1 MARAGKKH
9 TRGKSQAKPAGKRP
23 ASASRKSRANQAAGA
38 AKKKSAGKAT
48 SRRTTK
54 PAGKSAHKPAKKSAK
69 KVAGKASR
77 QSSTRKTT
85 VRKRTDPKPTATATR
100 PPTYVRG
107 GQRRPTDVVRVRARF
122 TEPLRRFSPYENLRD
137 LIQGQADKYEDR
149 TFLIYEVDGREYSYR
164 TLDRQTTAVA
174 NVLHELRFAKGAR
187 VALLLENSPEFA
199 FAFLGAMKGG
209 YIAVPMNLQLA
220 DDHLRFMLEDCGAGM
235 VITSSAVW
243 QRIAPLLESL
253 PGLEA
258 VMLVDRPGAGAGVQ
272 VEANHTG
279 TPGGGPY
286 RIMDFHGCLSAAEPE
301 LQTAALGW
309 WDEAQIVYTG
319 HHLDQPR
326 GAILQHRQ
334 FMTSARWLAIW
345 LNLDAQQRFM
355 SVLPLFHANAQ
366 IVTLFTPLQIG
377 GSVVLSKE
385 FSVARVWRA
394 VERYRVSTLSAVP
407 AMLGILADR
416 ELAEAR
422 GAKPPGPANWPS
434 PQESPGTLCQRND
447 VEAREAGLARAHDI
461 SSLERVLC
469 GAAPLPSEVQKRFEQ
484 TFLVPVIEGY
494 SMAETTCFAM
504 LNPGN
509 GTRKLGSVGVGVG
522 NKVAIQNNSMPPRP
536 LEGDWG
542 PMSLP
547 RMNPAVFPTAEVYEP
562 GEICV
567 WGENVLKEYYH
578 RPQDNPEAFAGGWF
592 HTGDIGYQDAEGFFY
607 VLGNKD
613 EQVELDGERFMPREV
628 DEQLF
633 AHGQVEQA
641 ATVALEASGGSTVTT
656 WVVMRKGTFP
666 GGPDDGRM
674 PVDESQLDA
683 KREEIAAFLAQ
694 RLDGKKRPV
703 AIQFTRRLPTDTT
716 GKTRILELKRLAGR
730 QADPAP

>member
-9 TRGKSQAKPAGKRP
+9 TRGKSQAKTAKKRPVSAATSKKTPARKVAKPAKMNPAGRAASRGTNKPARKAAKGTAKTAKRP
-23 ASASRKSRANQAAGA
+23 AKQAAE
-38 AKKKSAGKAT
+38 
-48 SRRTTK
+48 
-54 PAGKSAHKPAKKSAK
+54 
-69 KVAGKASR
+69 
-77 QSSTRKTT
+77 RKTT
-85 VRKRTDPKPTATATR
+85 VRKHSGPKPTQPTVQ
-100 PPTYVRG
+100 PPAYVRG

-137 LIQGQADKYEDR
+137 LIQGQAEKYEDR
-149 TFLIYEVDGREYSYR
+149 TFLIYEDDGREYSYR
-164 TLDRQTTAVA
+164 TLDNQTTAVA
-174 NVLHELRFAKGAR
+174 NVLHELGFTKGSR

-209 YIAVPMNLQLA
+209 YIAVPMNLQLEVEQ
-220 DDHLRFMLEDCGAGM
+220 LRFMLEDCGAGM

-258 VMLVDRPGAGAGVQ
+258 VLLVDRPGAGAGIH
-272 VEANHTG
+272 VEVNHTG
-279 TPGGGPY
+279 TPVGGPY
-286 RIMDFHGCLSAAEPE
+286 RIMDFNGCLSAAGTE
-301 LQTAALGW
+301 LKTSELRW

-385 FSVARVWRA
+385 FSVSRVWRA

-407 AMLGILADR
+407 SMLGILADR
-416 ELAEAR
+416 ELIEAR
-422 GAKPPGPANWPS
+422 GATPPTGSLWPA
-434 PQESPGTLCQRND
+434 PQESPGTLCQRAD
-447 VEAREAGLARAHDI
+447 TEAREKGLARAHDI

-484 TFLVPVIEGY
+484 IFLVPVIEGY

-509 GTRKLGSVGVGVG
+509 GTRKLGSVGMGVG
-522 NKVAIQNNSMPPRP
+522 NKVAIQSNEARPRP
-536 LEGDWG
+536 LNDDWL
-542 PMSLP
+542 PMSLS
-547 RMNPAVFPTAEVYEP
+547 RMNPAVFPTAEIHEP

-607 VLGNKD
+607 VLGNKN
-613 EQVELDGERFMPREV
+613 EQIELDGQHFMPREV

-641 ATVALEASGGSTVTT
+641 ATVAVEDARGSLVTT
-656 WVVMRKGTFP
+656 WVVMRKETFP
-666 GGPDDGRM
+666 DGPDDGRM
-674 PVDESQLDA
+674 PRDEAQLDS

-694 RLDGKKRPV
+694 RLDARKQPTV
-703 AIQFTRRLPTDTT
+703 IQFARKLPTDTT
-716 GKTRILELKRLAGR
+716 GKTRILELKRLAER
-730 QADPAP
+730 RAVLPE

>member
-1 MARAGKKH
+1 MARAGKKQK
-9 TRGKSQAKPAGKRP
+9 RGKPQAKPAGKKTAP
-23 ASASRKSRANQAAGA
+23 AKRAAATGNSRA
-38 AKKKSAGKAT
+38 
-48 SRRTTK
+48 R
-54 PAGKSAHKPAKKSAK
+54 K
-69 KVAGKASR
+69 KVAAKSARTKNTKPTKQRTGKTGAKTADS
-77 QSSTRKTT
+77 RKTT
-85 VRKRTDPKPTATATR
+85 IRKRADAKPTKTSTPA
-100 PPTYVRG
+100 PTYVRS

-149 TFLIYEVDGREYSYR
+149 TFLIYEDDGREYSYR
-164 TLDRQTTAVA
+164 ALDRQTTAVA
-174 NVLHELRFAKGAR
+174 NVLHELGFGKGAR

-209 YIAVPMNLQLA
+209 FIAVPMNLQLA
-220 DDHLRFMLEDCGAGM
+220 DEQLRFMLEDCGAGT

-258 VMLVDRPGAGAGVQ
+258 VLLVDRPGAGSGIS
-272 VEANHTG
+272 VEPNHTG
-279 TPGGGPY
+279 KPGNGPY
-286 RIMDFHGCLSAAEPE
+286 RIMDFTGCLSAAKPE
-301 LQTAALGW
+301 LQTATLGW

-422 GAKPPGPANWPS
+422 GAKPPGPASWPS

-578 RPQDNPEAFAGGWF
+578 RPQDNPESFAGGWF

-607 VLGNKD
+607 VLGNKN

-633 AHGQVEQA
+633 AHGQVEHA
-641 ATVALEASGGSTVTT
+641 ATVALEATGGSTVTT

-666 GGPDDGRM
+666 GGPDEGRM
-674 PVDESQLDA
+674 PADEQQLDA
-683 KREEIAAFLAQ
+683 KRDEITAFLAQ
-694 RLDGKKRPV
+694 RLVAKKCP
-703 AIQFTRRLPTDTT
+703 ASIQFARKLPTDAT
-716 GKTRILELKRLAGR
+716 GKTRILELKRLADR
-730 QADPAP
+730 RAVLPE

>member
-1 MARAGKKH
+1 MARAGKKQE
-9 TRGKSQAKPAGKRP
+9 RGNPQAKPAGKRTAP
-23 ASASRKSRANQAAGA
+23 AKRAAATGNSRARKKVA
-38 AKKKSAGKAT
+38 AKSA
-48 SRRTTK
+48 RTKNTK
-54 PAGKSAHKPAKKSAK
+54 PAKQRTGKTGAKTADS
-69 KVAGKASR
+69 
-77 QSSTRKTT
+77 RKTT
-85 VRKRTDPKPTATATR
+85 IRKRADAKPTKTTTPA
-100 PPTYVRG
+100 PTYVRS

-149 TFLIYEVDGREYSYR
+149 TFLIYEDDGREYSYR
-164 TLDRQTTAVA
+164 ALDRQTTAVA
-174 NVLHELRFAKGAR
+174 NVLHELGFGKGAR

-209 YIAVPMNLQLA
+209 FIAVPMNLQLA
-220 DDHLRFMLEDCGAGM
+220 DEQLRFMLEDCGAGT

-258 VMLVDRPGAGAGVQ
+258 VLLVDRPGAGSGIN
-272 VEANHTG
+272 VEPNHTG
-279 TPGGGPY
+279 KPGNGPY
-286 RIMDFHGCLSAAEPE
+286 RIMDFTGCLSAAKPE
-301 LQTAALGW
+301 LQTATLGW

-422 GAKPPGPANWPS
+422 GAKPPGPASWPA

-578 RPQDNPEAFAGGWF
+578 RPQDNPESFAGGWF

-607 VLGNKD
+607 VLGNKN

-633 AHGQVEQA
+633 AHGQVEHA
-641 ATVALEASGGSTVTT
+641 ATVALEATGGSTVTT

-666 GGPDDGRM
+666 GGPDEGRM
-674 PVDESQLDA
+674 PADEQQLDA
-683 KREEIAAFLAQ
+683 KRDEITAFLAQ
-694 RLDGKKRPV
+694 RLVAKKCP
-703 AIQFTRRLPTDTT
+703 ASIQFARKLPTDAT
-716 GKTRILELKRLAGR
+716 GKTRILELKRLADR
-730 QADPAP
+730 RAVLPE